1 MGSLISLRIA
11 FKYPDHVLGVVGIS
25 STSRAA
31 TPEVLAAFQQFYD
44 AWVSTPVPEEPLM
57 ELGILGWG
65 GQPDVTS
72 DQCREVKRN
81 WTERYNGREKVEG
94 IAESLN
100 TRDDIV
106 SRLSEISCPVLLI
119 QLQPAGRAAAGA
131 DLHRRRHQCRTATTA
146 AASTGRLVPARRGVR
161 VQPGAPRHEWQA
173 VARPSH
179 PWCRFR

>member
-11 FKYPDHVLGVVGIS
+11 FKYPDHVLGVVAIS
-25 STSRAA
+25 STPRAA

-44 AWVSTPVPEEPLM
+44 AWVSTPVPEEALM

-65 GQPDVTS
+65 GQLDVTS
-72 DQCREVKRN
+72 DRCREVKRN

-94 IAESLN
+94 IAETLN

-119 QLQPAGRAAAGA
+119 HGEK
-131 DLHRRRHQCRTATTA
+131 D
-146 AASTGRLVPARRGVR
+146 ASWGIEEAEITKCHLKDVELKVI
-161 VQPGAPRHEWQA
+161 PGEGHMLIFIRDASDVNRWIEKF
-173 VARPSH
+173 VNKLGYES
-179 PWCRFR
+179 